1 MIESFGV
8 ESFKSFKKATLPLAP
23 LTLLIG
29 ANASG
34 KSNAI
39 EGFQLLCWLASGRR
53 LSDLPSSL
61 SDQEGEFRGGLG
73 DLSYAGSEI
82 SLGCEL
88 DSDAF
93 ELPTLQFSVALGI
106 GKEGLRIVREQLDY
120 AYHTFPLYKVIGRDS
135 SHGELL
141 QVAYNNFTTGR
152 KPRIICI
159 DQQAVFTQIATPAR
173 FAAHH
178 KEAQER
184 IPAEASRLRL
194 NLEKVLFLSPDPRW
208 MRNYS
213 SSLDIRLQRDAR
225 NISSVLNRLVEDG
238 EKDRILGFV
247 RSLPEQD
254 IRDISFLTAPRNE
267 VMVLVHET
275 FGGKVAKREAALLSD
290 GTLRVLAV
298 AGALLSVSPESTV
311 VIEEIDNGV
320 HPNRAEVLLHN
331 IWEIA
336 RERDLRVL
344 LTTHNPAMLDALP
357 LEAVPNVVACYRDPQ
372 EGDSRLVRLEELEMY
387 PELVA
392 QGSLGRLVTRGIL
405 DRYLKDPDFRDRAA
419 SVAKGLAWFE
429 DFQRRV
435 QSR

>member
-1 MIESFGV
+1 MIESFSI
-8 ESFKSFKKATLPLAP
+8 ENFKSFPKATLPLSP

-39 EGFQLLCWLASGRR
+39 EALQILSWLASGRR
-53 LSDLPSSL
+53 LSDLRSSPRE
-61 SDQEGEFRGGLG
+61 QEVEFRGTLR
-73 DLSYAGSEI
+73 DLPYAGSEI

-88 DSDAF
+88 DNNAF
-93 ELPTLQFSVALGI
+93 ELPTLQFSVTLGI
-106 GKEGLRIVREQLDY
+106 DKEGLRIVREQLERFPE
-120 AYHTFPLYKVIGRDS
+120 TFPLYKVIGRDP

-141 QVAYNNFTTGR
+141 QVAYDNFTTGR
-152 KPRIICI
+152 KPRIACN

-178 KEAQER
+178 KEAQEQ
-184 IPAEASRLRL
+184 IPAATSSLRL
-194 NLEKVLFLSPDPRW
+194 NLEKTLFLNPDPRQ
-208 MRNYS
+208 MRDYS
-213 SSLDIRLQRDAR
+213 FSLNTRLQRDAE
-225 NISSVLNRLVEDG
+225 NVSSVLNWLVERG
-238 EKDRILGFV
+238 EKDRILSFV

-254 IRDISFLTAPRNE
+254 IRDISFLSTPRNE
-267 VMVLVHET
+267 VMVSLHET
-275 FGGKVAKREAALLSD
+275 FGSKVVKREAALLSD

-298 AGALLSVSPESTV
+298 AAVLLSASPESTV

-336 RERDLRVL
+336 REHGLRVL
-344 LTTHNPAMLDALP
+344 LTTHNPALLDALP

-405 DRYLKDPDFRDRAA
+405 DRYLKDPDLRDRAA
-419 SVAKGLAWFE
+419 GVKKGLAWFE

-435 QSR
+435 ESR